1 MIASD
6 PFSDGSETEFGLR
19 AAADTNQT
27 GGEAFNSF
35 AAGHFFEGCGFR
47 KSR

>member
-19 AAADTNQT
+19 AAADVNNT
-27 GGEAFNSF
+27 GGEAFNSL
-35 AAGHFFEGCGFR
+35 AAGHFFIVGGMR
-47 KSR
+47 